1 MNRPQAVPRAPLA
14 HPSIAKRAWCRMLN
28 TCMAG
33 AGGGLGFFGDRLS
46 GGGIPPVE
54 AEERAQSAQ
63 RMLSH
68 AGEPLAV
75 VGRTALPGRSTVLAL
90 EEQILATRRNVS

>member
-1 MNRPQAVPRAPLA
+1 
-14 HPSIAKRAWCRMLN
+14 MLN

-68 AGEPLAV
+68 AGESLAV
-75 VGRTALPGRSTVLAL
+75 GVPGHSMVLAL
-90 EEQILATRRNVS
+90 RGKPRLG